1 MKNLVSTPAAVLMM
15 AAAVG
20 TAVAQSGFTY
30 KPYGAPLGSPGYQPT
45 SGHPS
50 SAFNYGGGYH
60 TNSHGGFITA
70 VSAVRT
76 LAAVTRTSSLATGT
90 AHTANVW

>member
-1 MKNLVSTPAAVLMM
+1 MKNLVSTIAAVLMM
-15 AAAVG
+15 AATVG

-30 KPYGAPLGSPGYQPT
+30 KPYGVPLGSPGYQPT

-60 TNSHGGFITA
+60 TNSHGGFYYGG
-70 VSAVRT
+70 VGSAHLGGRYQN
-76 LAAVTRTSSLATGT
+76 LVTGNRYGT
-90 AHTANVW
+90 HR